1 MKSHPSRRPDRDLS
15 RAAIALAAIVPATS
29 IGALAS
35 TVLAPGIIG
44 QTIALCCGLWMVI
57 LPIWWHRYLD
67 RQPIDFRLNRRGN
80 GVWVGIILG
89 LGMFGLILASY
100 YAIGRYWLDLADIRA
115 RVALMQMN
123 VPLMVFGFGTFQTL
137 VNSFIEEYVWRW
149 FVYQK
154 CEILVGNRLA
164 IWLSAA
170 FFTLHHVVLLVA
182 YCSDLKLV
190 AIGSIAVFC
199 AGVIWARCFAIYRS
213 LLPSYLSHFA
223 ADLALQLISWQVL
236 LG

>member
-1 MKSHPSRRPDRDLS
+1 MKSHQSHHSDRDLS

-35 TVLAPGIIG
+35 TFIAPGIIG

-57 LPIWWHRYLD
+57 LPIWWHRYID
-67 RQPIDFRLNRRGN
+67 RQSIDFHFNKRGN

-89 LGMFGLILASY
+89 LGMFGLILGSY

-154 CEILVGNRLA
+154 CEILVGNRVA
-164 IWLSAA
+164 IWLSAVL
-170 FFTLHHVVLLVA
+170 FTLHHIILLVA

-190 AIGSIAVFC
+190 AIGSISVFL

-213 LLPSYLSHFA
+213 LLPIYLSHFA
-223 ADLALQLISWQVL
+223 ADLALQFISWQVL